1 VDGSDEIETDKE
13 KIVASSTGY
22 DIETVR
28 KSLNEFN
35 GDVDATIEYLLA
47 IRQAEMRSAEAAEAA
62 ENKKEDVK
70 NGKEE
75 TTNVISSS
83 PPSSENATSLTME
96 PPEKTVSNEKEK
108 KSNISFEG
116 MNIEDLKQ
124 LLQGFNRQSEILQ
137 ATIKDTGHRSDV
149 ETYKATYVAIS
160 KDIEELKQ
168 ELAKQEKTK
177 MEYEDTIL
185 AYSFM
190 VEEEEKSKGISK
202 GIESKIQ
209 QKSNSVSEKDDQ
221 GWTVQHKKKS
231 GRNEEE
237 NELNSADRTQNNIQ
251 YQSFQHSSKRNNKMS
266 NKERKRFAKQEKM
279 QEKTKKKE
287 KEQQI
292 IEEINSNDI
301 PDLGT
306 LRI

>member
-1 VDGSDEIETDKE
+1 
-13 KIVASSTGY
+13 
-22 DIETVR
+22 
-28 KSLNEFN
+28 
-35 GDVDATIEYLLA
+35 
-47 IRQAEMRSAEAAEAA
+47 
-62 ENKKEDVK
+62 
-70 NGKEE
+70 
-75 TTNVISSS
+75 
-83 PPSSENATSLTME
+83 
-96 PPEKTVSNEKEK
+96 
-108 KSNISFEG
+108 
-116 MNIEDLKQ
+116 
-124 LLQGFNRQSEILQ
+124 
-137 ATIKDTGHRSDV
+137 
-149 ETYKATYVAIS
+149 
-160 KDIEELKQ
+160 
-168 ELAKQEKTK
+168 
-177 MEYEDTIL
+177 
-185 AYSFM
+185 M

>member
-1 VDGSDEIETDKE
+1 VIHQVDAPRWEVVNFEQNHFRSIHLSYHNGDHYCSVRMIGDYSGIPKLVEIRTKTPGGKKSDEIETDKE

-168 ELAKQEKTK
+168 ELAKQEKNK
-177 MEYEDTIL
+177 KWSMKIL
-185 AYSFM
+185 FLHIRS
-190 VEEEEKSKGISK
+190 
-202 GIESKIQ
+202 
-209 QKSNSVSEKDDQ
+209 
-221 GWTVQHKKKS
+221 WWRKKK
-231 GRNEEE
+231 NQKE
-237 NELNSADRTQNNIQ
+237 
-251 YQSFQHSSKRNNKMS
+251 FQ
-266 NKERKRFAKQEKM
+266 KE
-279 QEKTKKKE
+279 
-287 KEQQI
+287 
-292 IEEINSNDI
+292 
-301 PDLGT
+301 
-306 LRI
+306 